1 MGSREIKG
9 ESVISRKGKVIAMK
23 QNKLFKKLWVF
34 MLVLSFLATQ
44 FVTVQ
49 AAAKTNKETISLNKS
64 VYTLKKGK
72 TVKLKA
78 VLNKAA
84 KRKGVKWSSSN
95 RKVATVSKNGKVTA
109 KRKGKAAITATVK
122 GTSVKARCKITVG
135 TPVSKVTLNRKSLTL
150 KTGQSFSLKTSISPK
165 KASVKKVNYKSSNK
179 RVASVSKKGVI
190 QAVSAGTVKITA
202 TAADGS
208 GKRAVCTVKVEE
220 PETANETTKPEET
233 PKPQGGKL
241 LVAYFSWSGTSERIA
256 KNIIT
261 QTGADSFRI
270 ERETPYSDDYNTVA
284 YGEAKD
290 EADSNAHPPLNN
302 PLESVA
308 AYDKI
313 VLCYPIWWHT
323 APMTVGTFL
332 ETYDLTGKT
341 IYPISQSASMDVS
354 QYNQSVE
361 FIKECAKGAVVDDG
375 LFTKDNAVIQSYV
388 AETVLPVKQ
397 PAEQNPSS
405 VSHIVSYADVPLL
418 SLNNGVQIPQLGLGT
433 QIQRLEG
440 NGASEELNETSRQ
453 AVVAAL
459 QSGYRHLDTAHGY
472 YNERGVGQG
481 IIDSGVPREEIWLTS
496 KLWPSE
502 YGEGVTMEAIDAML
516 KRLQVDYL
524 DCIYL
529 HHPVGDYVGAWK
541 DLEKAYRQGKVR
553 ALGISNFDN
562 WPEAFHAIVDD
573 MEIKPAILQIECHP
587 FAQRKETRALAAQY
601 GMQIECWYPL
611 GHADERLL
619 KNPVLTEIAAAHGK
633 SVVQVILRWHVQEGF
648 SVIPGSTNPSHIQE
662 NIDIFD
668 FSLSEEEMEQI
679 RALDSEDRYFNLPY
693 DQMGSFFPLI
703 GE

>member
-1 MGSREIKG
+1 
-9 ESVISRKGKVIAMK
+9 MK

-34 MLVLSFLATQ
+34 MLALSFLAAQ
-44 FVTVQ
+44 FVLVQ

-135 TPVSKVTLNRKSLTL
+135 TPVSRVTLNRKSLTL
-150 KTGQSFSLKTSISPK
+150 KTGQSFALKTSISPK

-179 RVASVSKKGVI
+179 AVASVSKKGVV

-208 GKRAVCTVKVEE
+208 GKKAVCTVKVEKS
-220 PETANETTKPEET
+220 ETANETTKPEDTNKPEESTRPNET
-233 PKPQGGKL
+233 TEPENTGKPEDTDKPDVTAKPEETAKPENGKI

-256 KNIIT
+256 KNIIE

-290 EADSNAHPPLNN
+290 EADANARPPIKE
-302 PLESVA
+302 PLASVA
-308 AYDKI
+308 QYDRI

-375 LFTKDNAVIQSYV
+375 LFTKDNAAIQSYIT
-388 AETVLPVKQ
+388 ETVF
-397 PAEQNPSS
+397 
-405 VSHIVSYADVPLL
+405 
-418 SLNNGVQIPQLGLGT
+418 
-433 QIQRLEG
+433 R
-440 NGASEELNETSRQ
+440 
-453 AVVAAL
+453 
-459 QSGYRHLDTAHGY
+459 
-472 YNERGVGQG
+472 
-481 IIDSGVPREEIWLTS
+481 
-496 KLWPSE
+496 
-502 YGEGVTMEAIDAML
+502 
-516 KRLQVDYL
+516 
-524 DCIYL
+524 
-529 HHPVGDYVGAWK
+529 
-541 DLEKAYRQGKVR
+541 
-553 ALGISNFDN
+553 
-562 WPEAFHAIVDD
+562 
-573 MEIKPAILQIECHP
+573 
-587 FAQRKETRALAAQY
+587 
-601 GMQIECWYPL
+601 
-611 GHADERLL
+611 
-619 KNPVLTEIAAAHGK
+619 
-633 SVVQVILRWHVQEGF
+633 
-648 SVIPGSTNPSHIQE
+648 
-662 NIDIFD
+662 
-668 FSLSEEEMEQI
+668 
-679 RALDSEDRYFNLPY
+679 
-693 DQMGSFFPLI
+693 
-703 GE
+703 

>member
-1 MGSREIKG
+1 
-9 ESVISRKGKVIAMK
+9 MK

-44 FVTVQ
+44 FATVQ

-64 VYTLKKGK
+64 VYILKKGK

-78 VLNKAA
+78 VLNKVA

-150 KTGQSFSLKTSISPK
+150 KTGQSFSLKTSISTK

-233 PKPQGGKL
+233 NKPEETAKPQGGKL

-290 EADSNAHPPLNN
+290 EADSNARPPLKN

-388 AETVLPVKQ
+388 AETVLSVKQ

-418 SLNNGVQIPQLGLGT
+418 SLNN
-433 QIQRLEG
+433 
-440 NGASEELNETSRQ
+440 
-453 AVVAAL
+453 
-459 QSGYRHLDTAHGY
+459 
-472 YNERGVGQG
+472 
-481 IIDSGVPREEIWLTS
+481 
-496 KLWPSE
+496 
-502 YGEGVTMEAIDAML
+502 
-516 KRLQVDYL
+516 
-524 DCIYL
+524 
-529 HHPVGDYVGAWK
+529 
-541 DLEKAYRQGKVR
+541 
-553 ALGISNFDN
+553 
-562 WPEAFHAIVDD
+562 
-573 MEIKPAILQIECHP
+573 ILQGTHMGTSGAYLT
-587 FAQRKETRALAAQY
+587 FA
-601 GMQIECWYPL
+601 
-611 GHADERLL
+611 
-619 KNPVLTEIAAAHGK
+619 
-633 SVVQVILRWHVQEGF
+633 
-648 SVIPGSTNPSHIQE
+648 
-662 NIDIFD
+662 
-668 FSLSEEEMEQI
+668 
-679 RALDSEDRYFNLPY
+679 
-693 DQMGSFFPLI
+693 
-703 GE
+703 

>member
-34 MLVLSFLATQ
+34 MIVLSFLATQ
-44 FVTVQ
+44 FATVQ

-78 VLNKAA
+78 ELNKAA

-95 RKVATVSKNGKVTA
+95 HKVATVSKNGKVTA

-122 GTSVKARCKITVG
+122 GTSVKARCKIIVG

-165 KASVKKVNYKSSNK
+165 KASVKKVNYKGSNK

-190 QAVSAGTVKITA
+190 Q
-202 TAADGS
+202 
-208 GKRAVCTVKVEE
+208 
-220 PETANETTKPEET
+220 
-233 PKPQGGKL
+233 
-241 LVAYFSWSGTSERIA
+241 
-256 KNIIT
+256 
-261 QTGADSFRI
+261 ADSFRI

-290 EADSNAHPPLNN
+290 EADSNARPPLKN

-388 AETVLPVKQ
+388 AETVLSVKQ

-418 SLNNGVQIPQLGLGT
+418 SLNI
-433 QIQRLEG
+433 
-440 NGASEELNETSRQ
+440 
-453 AVVAAL
+453 
-459 QSGYRHLDTAHGY
+459 
-472 YNERGVGQG
+472 
-481 IIDSGVPREEIWLTS
+481 
-496 KLWPSE
+496 
-502 YGEGVTMEAIDAML
+502 
-516 KRLQVDYL
+516 
-524 DCIYL
+524 
-529 HHPVGDYVGAWK
+529 
-541 DLEKAYRQGKVR
+541 
-553 ALGISNFDN
+553 
-562 WPEAFHAIVDD
+562 
-573 MEIKPAILQIECHP
+573 ILQGTHMGTSGAYLT
-587 FAQRKETRALAAQY
+587 FA
-601 GMQIECWYPL
+601 
-611 GHADERLL
+611 
-619 KNPVLTEIAAAHGK
+619 
-633 SVVQVILRWHVQEGF
+633 
-648 SVIPGSTNPSHIQE
+648 
-662 NIDIFD
+662 
-668 FSLSEEEMEQI
+668 
-679 RALDSEDRYFNLPY
+679 
-693 DQMGSFFPLI
+693 
-703 GE
+703 

>member
-122 GTSVKARCKITVG
+122 ETSVKARCKITVG
-135 TPVSKVTLNRKSLTL
+135 IPVSRVTLNRRSLTL

-418 SLNNGVQIPQLGLGT
+418 SLNNGVPFCGGD
-433 QIQRLEG
+433 
-440 NGASEELNETSRQ
+440 GADQGARFRGQ
-453 AVVAAL
+453 VF
-459 QSGYRHLDTAHGY
+459 QSS
-472 YNERGVGQG
+472 
-481 IIDSGVPREEIWLTS
+481 I
-496 KLWPSE
+496 
-502 YGEGVTMEAIDAML
+502 
-516 KRLQVDYL
+516 
-524 DCIYL
+524 
-529 HHPVGDYVGAWK
+529 
-541 DLEKAYRQGKVR
+541 
-553 ALGISNFDN
+553 
-562 WPEAFHAIVDD
+562 
-573 MEIKPAILQIECHP
+573 
-587 FAQRKETRALAAQY
+587 
-601 GMQIECWYPL
+601 
-611 GHADERLL
+611 
-619 KNPVLTEIAAAHGK
+619 
-633 SVVQVILRWHVQEGF
+633 
-648 SVIPGSTNPSHIQE
+648 
-662 NIDIFD
+662 
-668 FSLSEEEMEQI
+668 
-679 RALDSEDRYFNLPY
+679 
-693 DQMGSFFPLI
+693 
-703 GE
+703 

>member
-44 FVTVQ
+44 FATVQ

-135 TPVSKVTLNRKSLTL
+135 TPVSKMTLNRRSLTL

-208 GKRAVCTVKVEE
+208 GKRAVCMVKVEE

-290 EADSNAHPPLNN
+290 EADSNARPPLKN

-418 SLNNGVQIPQLGLGT
+418 SLNNGVPFCGGD
-433 QIQRLEG
+433 
-440 NGASEELNETSRQ
+440 GADQGARFRGQ
-453 AVVAAL
+453 VF
-459 QSGYRHLDTAHGY
+459 QSS
-472 YNERGVGQG
+472 
-481 IIDSGVPREEIWLTS
+481 I
-496 KLWPSE
+496 
-502 YGEGVTMEAIDAML
+502 
-516 KRLQVDYL
+516 
-524 DCIYL
+524 
-529 HHPVGDYVGAWK
+529 
-541 DLEKAYRQGKVR
+541 
-553 ALGISNFDN
+553 
-562 WPEAFHAIVDD
+562 
-573 MEIKPAILQIECHP
+573 
-587 FAQRKETRALAAQY
+587 
-601 GMQIECWYPL
+601 
-611 GHADERLL
+611 
-619 KNPVLTEIAAAHGK
+619 
-633 SVVQVILRWHVQEGF
+633 
-648 SVIPGSTNPSHIQE
+648 
-662 NIDIFD
+662 
-668 FSLSEEEMEQI
+668 
-679 RALDSEDRYFNLPY
+679 
-693 DQMGSFFPLI
+693 
-703 GE
+703 

>member
-44 FVTVQ
+44 FATVQ

-135 TPVSKVTLNRKSLTL
+135 TPVSRVTLNRKSLTL

-233 PKPQGGKL
+233 QKPQGGKL
-241 LVAYFSWSGTSERIA
+241 LIAYFSWSGTSERIA

-290 EADSNAHPPLNN
+290 EADSNARPPLKN

-375 LFTKDNAVIQSYV
+375 LFTKDNAVIQSYI

-668 FSLSEEEMEQI
+668 FSLSAEEMEQI

>member
-44 FVTVQ
+44 FATVQ

-78 VLNKAA
+78 ELNKAA

-135 TPVSKVTLNRKSLTL
+135 TPVSKVTLNRKSLAL

-220 PETANETTKPEET
+220 PETANETAKPEET
-233 PKPQGGKL
+233 NKPEETAKPQGGKL

-290 EADSNAHPPLNN
+290 EADSNARPPLKN

-388 AETVLPVKQ
+388 AETVLSVKQ

-418 SLNNGVQIPQLGLGT
+418 SLNN
-433 QIQRLEG
+433 
-440 NGASEELNETSRQ
+440 
-453 AVVAAL
+453 
-459 QSGYRHLDTAHGY
+459 
-472 YNERGVGQG
+472 
-481 IIDSGVPREEIWLTS
+481 
-496 KLWPSE
+496 
-502 YGEGVTMEAIDAML
+502 
-516 KRLQVDYL
+516 
-524 DCIYL
+524 
-529 HHPVGDYVGAWK
+529 
-541 DLEKAYRQGKVR
+541 
-553 ALGISNFDN
+553 
-562 WPEAFHAIVDD
+562 
-573 MEIKPAILQIECHP
+573 ILQGTHMGTSGAYLT
-587 FAQRKETRALAAQY
+587 FA
-601 GMQIECWYPL
+601 
-611 GHADERLL
+611 
-619 KNPVLTEIAAAHGK
+619 
-633 SVVQVILRWHVQEGF
+633 
-648 SVIPGSTNPSHIQE
+648 
-662 NIDIFD
+662 
-668 FSLSEEEMEQI
+668 
-679 RALDSEDRYFNLPY
+679 
-693 DQMGSFFPLI
+693 
-703 GE
+703 

>member
-44 FVTVQ
+44 FATVQ

-150 KTGQSFSLKTSISPK
+150 KTGQSFSLKTSISTK

-190 QAVSAGTVKITA
+190 Q
-202 TAADGS
+202 
-208 GKRAVCTVKVEE
+208 
-220 PETANETTKPEET
+220 
-233 PKPQGGKL
+233 
-241 LVAYFSWSGTSERIA
+241 
-256 KNIIT
+256 
-261 QTGADSFRI
+261 ADSFRI

-290 EADSNAHPPLNN
+290 EADSNARPPLKN

-388 AETVLPVKQ
+388 AETVLSVKQ

-418 SLNNGVQIPQLGLGT
+418 SLNI
-433 QIQRLEG
+433 
-440 NGASEELNETSRQ
+440 
-453 AVVAAL
+453 
-459 QSGYRHLDTAHGY
+459 
-472 YNERGVGQG
+472 
-481 IIDSGVPREEIWLTS
+481 
-496 KLWPSE
+496 
-502 YGEGVTMEAIDAML
+502 
-516 KRLQVDYL
+516 
-524 DCIYL
+524 
-529 HHPVGDYVGAWK
+529 
-541 DLEKAYRQGKVR
+541 
-553 ALGISNFDN
+553 
-562 WPEAFHAIVDD
+562 
-573 MEIKPAILQIECHP
+573 ILQGTHMGTSGAYLT
-587 FAQRKETRALAAQY
+587 FA
-601 GMQIECWYPL
+601 
-611 GHADERLL
+611 
-619 KNPVLTEIAAAHGK
+619 
-633 SVVQVILRWHVQEGF
+633 
-648 SVIPGSTNPSHIQE
+648 
-662 NIDIFD
+662 
-668 FSLSEEEMEQI
+668 
-679 RALDSEDRYFNLPY
+679 
-693 DQMGSFFPLI
+693 
-703 GE
+703 

>member
-44 FVTVQ
+44 FATVQ

-72 TVKLKA
+72 TVKLKV
-78 VLNKAA
+78 VLNKVA

-202 TAADGS
+202 TAADFS
-208 GKRAVCTVKVEE
+208 GKMAVCTVKVEE

-233 PKPQGGKL
+233 NKPEETAKPQGGKL

-290 EADSNAHPPLNN
+290 EADSNARPPLKN

-388 AETVLPVKQ
+388 AETVLSVKQ

-418 SLNNGVQIPQLGLGT
+418 SLNN
-433 QIQRLEG
+433 
-440 NGASEELNETSRQ
+440 
-453 AVVAAL
+453 
-459 QSGYRHLDTAHGY
+459 
-472 YNERGVGQG
+472 
-481 IIDSGVPREEIWLTS
+481 
-496 KLWPSE
+496 
-502 YGEGVTMEAIDAML
+502 
-516 KRLQVDYL
+516 
-524 DCIYL
+524 
-529 HHPVGDYVGAWK
+529 
-541 DLEKAYRQGKVR
+541 
-553 ALGISNFDN
+553 
-562 WPEAFHAIVDD
+562 
-573 MEIKPAILQIECHP
+573 ILQGTHMGTSGAYLT
-587 FAQRKETRALAAQY
+587 FA
-601 GMQIECWYPL
+601 
-611 GHADERLL
+611 
-619 KNPVLTEIAAAHGK
+619 
-633 SVVQVILRWHVQEGF
+633 
-648 SVIPGSTNPSHIQE
+648 
-662 NIDIFD
+662 
-668 FSLSEEEMEQI
+668 
-679 RALDSEDRYFNLPY
+679 
-693 DQMGSFFPLI
+693 
-703 GE
+703 

>member
-44 FVTVQ
+44 FATVQ

-78 VLNKAA
+78 ELNKAA

-95 RKVATVSKNGKVTA
+95 HKVATVSKNGKVTA
-109 KRKGKAAITATVK
+109 KRKGKAITATVK

-190 QAVSAGTVKITA
+190 QADSAGTVKITA

-233 PKPQGGKL
+233 NKPEETAKPQGGKL

-290 EADSNAHPPLNN
+290 EADSNARPPLKN

-361 FIKECAKGAVVDDG
+361 FIKECAKGA
-375 LFTKDNAVIQSYV
+375 
-388 AETVLPVKQ
+388 
-397 PAEQNPSS
+397 EQNPSS

-418 SLNNGVQIPQLGLGT
+418 SLNI
-433 QIQRLEG
+433 
-440 NGASEELNETSRQ
+440 
-453 AVVAAL
+453 
-459 QSGYRHLDTAHGY
+459 
-472 YNERGVGQG
+472 
-481 IIDSGVPREEIWLTS
+481 
-496 KLWPSE
+496 
-502 YGEGVTMEAIDAML
+502 
-516 KRLQVDYL
+516 
-524 DCIYL
+524 
-529 HHPVGDYVGAWK
+529 
-541 DLEKAYRQGKVR
+541 
-553 ALGISNFDN
+553 
-562 WPEAFHAIVDD
+562 
-573 MEIKPAILQIECHP
+573 ILQGTHMGTSGAYLT
-587 FAQRKETRALAAQY
+587 FA
-601 GMQIECWYPL
+601 
-611 GHADERLL
+611 
-619 KNPVLTEIAAAHGK
+619 
-633 SVVQVILRWHVQEGF
+633 
-648 SVIPGSTNPSHIQE
+648 
-662 NIDIFD
+662 
-668 FSLSEEEMEQI
+668 
-679 RALDSEDRYFNLPY
+679 
-693 DQMGSFFPLI
+693 
-703 GE
+703 

>member
-44 FVTVQ
+44 FATVQ

-122 GTSVKARCKITVG
+122 ETSVKARCKITVG
-135 TPVSKVTLNRKSLTL
+135 IPVSRVTLNRRSLTL

-220 PETANETTKPEET
+220 PETANETTKPKET

-290 EADSNAHPPLNN
+290 EADSNARPPLKN

-418 SLNNGVQIPQLGLGT
+418 SLNNGVPFCGGD
-433 QIQRLEG
+433 
-440 NGASEELNETSRQ
+440 GADQGARFRGQ
-453 AVVAAL
+453 VF
-459 QSGYRHLDTAHGY
+459 QSS
-472 YNERGVGQG
+472 
-481 IIDSGVPREEIWLTS
+481 I
-496 KLWPSE
+496 
-502 YGEGVTMEAIDAML
+502 
-516 KRLQVDYL
+516 
-524 DCIYL
+524 
-529 HHPVGDYVGAWK
+529 
-541 DLEKAYRQGKVR
+541 
-553 ALGISNFDN
+553 
-562 WPEAFHAIVDD
+562 
-573 MEIKPAILQIECHP
+573 
-587 FAQRKETRALAAQY
+587 
-601 GMQIECWYPL
+601 
-611 GHADERLL
+611 
-619 KNPVLTEIAAAHGK
+619 
-633 SVVQVILRWHVQEGF
+633 
-648 SVIPGSTNPSHIQE
+648 
-662 NIDIFD
+662 
-668 FSLSEEEMEQI
+668 
-679 RALDSEDRYFNLPY
+679 
-693 DQMGSFFPLI
+693 
-703 GE
+703 

>member
-44 FVTVQ
+44 FATVQ

-72 TVKLKA
+72 
-78 VLNKAA
+78 
-84 KRKGVKWSSSN
+84 
-95 RKVATVSKNGKVTA
+95 
-109 KRKGKAAITATVK
+109 TVK

-190 QAVSAGTVKITA
+190 QA
-202 TAADGS
+202 
-208 GKRAVCTVKVEE
+208 
-220 PETANETTKPEET
+220 
-233 PKPQGGKL
+233 
-241 LVAYFSWSGTSERIA
+241 
-256 KNIIT
+256 
-261 QTGADSFRI
+261 DSFRI

-290 EADSNAHPPLNN
+290 EADSNARPPLKN

-388 AETVLPVKQ
+388 AETVLSVKQ

-418 SLNNGVQIPQLGLGT
+418 SLNN
-433 QIQRLEG
+433 
-440 NGASEELNETSRQ
+440 
-453 AVVAAL
+453 
-459 QSGYRHLDTAHGY
+459 
-472 YNERGVGQG
+472 
-481 IIDSGVPREEIWLTS
+481 
-496 KLWPSE
+496 
-502 YGEGVTMEAIDAML
+502 
-516 KRLQVDYL
+516 
-524 DCIYL
+524 
-529 HHPVGDYVGAWK
+529 
-541 DLEKAYRQGKVR
+541 
-553 ALGISNFDN
+553 
-562 WPEAFHAIVDD
+562 
-573 MEIKPAILQIECHP
+573 ILQGTHMGTSGAYLT
-587 FAQRKETRALAAQY
+587 FA
-601 GMQIECWYPL
+601 
-611 GHADERLL
+611 
-619 KNPVLTEIAAAHGK
+619 
-633 SVVQVILRWHVQEGF
+633 
-648 SVIPGSTNPSHIQE
+648 
-662 NIDIFD
+662 
-668 FSLSEEEMEQI
+668 
-679 RALDSEDRYFNLPY
+679 
-693 DQMGSFFPLI
+693 
-703 GE
+703 

>member
-290 EADSNAHPPLNN
+290 EADSNARPPLKN

-375 LFTKDNAVIQSYV
+375 LFTKDNAVIQSYI

-418 SLNNGVQIPQLGLGT
+418 SLNNGVPFCGGD
-433 QIQRLEG
+433 
-440 NGASEELNETSRQ
+440 GADQGARFRGQ
-453 AVVAAL
+453 VF
-459 QSGYRHLDTAHGY
+459 QSS
-472 YNERGVGQG
+472 
-481 IIDSGVPREEIWLTS
+481 I
-496 KLWPSE
+496 
-502 YGEGVTMEAIDAML
+502 
-516 KRLQVDYL
+516 
-524 DCIYL
+524 
-529 HHPVGDYVGAWK
+529 
-541 DLEKAYRQGKVR
+541 
-553 ALGISNFDN
+553 
-562 WPEAFHAIVDD
+562 
-573 MEIKPAILQIECHP
+573 
-587 FAQRKETRALAAQY
+587 
-601 GMQIECWYPL
+601 
-611 GHADERLL
+611 
-619 KNPVLTEIAAAHGK
+619 
-633 SVVQVILRWHVQEGF
+633 
-648 SVIPGSTNPSHIQE
+648 
-662 NIDIFD
+662 
-668 FSLSEEEMEQI
+668 
-679 RALDSEDRYFNLPY
+679 
-693 DQMGSFFPLI
+693 
-703 GE
+703 

>member
-290 EADSNAHPPLNN
+290 EADSNARPPLKN

-418 SLNNGVQIPQLGLGT
+418 SLNNGVPFCGGD
-433 QIQRLEG
+433 
-440 NGASEELNETSRQ
+440 GADQGARFRGQ
-453 AVVAAL
+453 VF
-459 QSGYRHLDTAHGY
+459 QSS
-472 YNERGVGQG
+472 
-481 IIDSGVPREEIWLTS
+481 I
-496 KLWPSE
+496 
-502 YGEGVTMEAIDAML
+502 
-516 KRLQVDYL
+516 
-524 DCIYL
+524 
-529 HHPVGDYVGAWK
+529 
-541 DLEKAYRQGKVR
+541 
-553 ALGISNFDN
+553 
-562 WPEAFHAIVDD
+562 
-573 MEIKPAILQIECHP
+573 
-587 FAQRKETRALAAQY
+587 
-601 GMQIECWYPL
+601 
-611 GHADERLL
+611 
-619 KNPVLTEIAAAHGK
+619 
-633 SVVQVILRWHVQEGF
+633 
-648 SVIPGSTNPSHIQE
+648 
-662 NIDIFD
+662 
-668 FSLSEEEMEQI
+668 
-679 RALDSEDRYFNLPY
+679 
-693 DQMGSFFPLI
+693 
-703 GE
+703 